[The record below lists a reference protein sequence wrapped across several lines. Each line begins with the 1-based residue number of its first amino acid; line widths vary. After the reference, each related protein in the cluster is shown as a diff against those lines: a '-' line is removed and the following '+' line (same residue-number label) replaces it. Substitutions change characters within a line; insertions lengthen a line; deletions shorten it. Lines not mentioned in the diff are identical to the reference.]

1 MKDFLV
7 PKVVKLLS
15 NFAFISHLS
24 RQKCCLSI
32 VLAMIQT
39 RRVQFQELGL
49 VLNDDVKPSS
59 NTARIQRFFA
69 ETEFDE
75 SQLAFLLSLFL
86 TLGKVDICIDRT
98 EWDFGKLQINL
109 LVLSANCNGLGLP
122 LYVDFLDNN
131 SGNSNTAE
139 RVMIFEKLLNLL
151 GNDRIGSLCA
161 DREFIGE
168 AWFSYL
174 LKSKITF
181 FIRVPKSYL
190 FTIDGQ
196 TMKANS
202 LLGKRSQC
210 KIDGINVLGIS
221 GLSVG
226 IKKCQDKKGN
236 EDLLI
241 VLTNTFAYE
250 AVRNYKKRWSIEAMF
265 QDFKGQGFH
274 IEETHI
280 PIAERVVK
288 LIYLVAI
295 AYAFCIHLGWCL
307 ENNMSQVPMKN
318 HGYRVKS
325 LFRKGMDQL
334 RQYFFKKKKPKLKFW
349 HDLIDRFIRMARL
362 KLVIYNNL
370 GKS

>member
-1 MKDFLV
+1 M

-32 VLAMIQT
+32 ILAMIQT
-39 RRVQFQELGL
+39 RKVQFHELGL

-59 NTARIQRFFA
+59 NEDRIQRFFA
-69 ETEFDE
+69 EAEFDE
-75 SQLAFLLSLFL
+75 DQLAFLLSLFL

-98 EWDFGKLQINL
+98 EWDFGKLKINL
-109 LVLSANCNGLGLP
+109 LVLSACCHDLGLP

-139 RVMIFEKLLNLL
+139 RIEIFEKLFALL
-151 GNDRIGSLCA
+151 GKDRIDAIYA

-168 AWFSYL
+168 DWFNYL
-174 LKSKITF
+174 IKNKIKF
-181 FIRVPKSYL
+181 FIRIPKSYL
-190 FTIDGQ
+190 LTVDGKI
-196 TMKANS
+196 MKADQ
-202 LLGKRSQC
+202 LLGQRSQC
-210 KIDGINVLGIS
+210 KIDGVTVINIV
-221 GLSVG
+221 GLAVG

-236 EDLLI
+236 PDLLI
-241 VLTNTFAYE
+241 VLTNAFAYE
-250 AVRNYKKRWSIEAMF
+250 AIRSYKKRWSIEAMF
-265 QDFKGQGFH
+265 QDFKGQGFN

-280 PIAERVVK
+280 PIAQRVVK

-295 AYAFCIHLGWCL
+295 AYAFCIHLGWYL
-307 ENNMSQVPMKN
+307 EKGIEQVSLKN

-325 LFRKGMDQL
+325 LFRKGMDKL
-334 RQYFFKKKKPKLKFW
+334 RQYFFKKRKPKLEFW
-349 HDLIDRFIRMARL
+349 HTIVNQFIRMARL
-362 KLVIYNNL
+362 KLIIYNNL

>member
-7 PKVVKLLS
+7 TKVVKLLT

-32 VLAMIQT
+32 ILAMIQT
-39 RRVQFQELGL
+39 RKVQFHELGL

-59 NTARIQRFFA
+59 NEDRIQRFFA

-75 SQLAFLLSLFL
+75 DRLAFLLSLFL

-98 EWDFGKLQINL
+98 EWDFGKLKINL
-109 LVLSANCNGLGLP
+109 LVLSACCNGIGLP

-131 SGNSNTAE
+131 SGNSNTGE
-139 RVMIFEKLLNLL
+139 RIAVFEKLVSLL
-151 GNDRIGSLCA
+151 GTDRINSICA

-168 AWFSYL
+168 DWFNYL
-174 LKSKITF
+174 IKSRIKF

-190 FTIDGQ
+190 FTVGGE
-196 TMKANS
+196 TMKADK
-202 LLGKRSQC
+202 LLGQRSQC
-210 KIDGINVLGIS
+210 KIDDVSVINIV

-226 IKKCQDKKGN
+226 IKKCQDKKGDP
-236 EDLLI
+236 DLLI
-241 VLTNTFAYE
+241 VLTNSFAYE
-250 AVRNYKKRWSIEAMF
+250 ALRSYKKRWSIEAMF
-265 QDFKGQGFH
+265 QDFKGQGFN

-280 PIAERVVK
+280 PIAERIVK

-295 AYAFCIHLGWCL
+295 AYAFCVHLGWCL
-307 ENNMSQVPMKN
+307 EKSMGQVQLKN
-318 HGYRVKS
+318 HGYRAKS

-334 RQYFFKKKKPKLKFW
+334 RQYFFKKEKPKLEFW
-349 HDLIDRFIRMARL
+349 HQIIDRFIRMARL
-362 KLVIYNNL
+362 KLIIYSNL
-370 GKS
+370 